1 MLGHAPGGKFH
12 KFPRFRG
19 EVLAPVGARLTV
31 PRIEGLGVA
40 VSTLRLASLP
50 KALSD
55 LLLRLDRIRLLRVAL
70 VVVALALAGVAA
82 VWVAG
87 TIMARGNWP
96 AYTDMGLYL
105 DAADELAN
113 GRNPYVGA
121 DLGLHRY
128 PYPPLFAEIIAVL
141 VAIFGP
147 YASFV
152 WIISGGAFLV
162 ASMWIMCRRF
172 GFSVPMHWVLLAS
185 GVLLVGRTARVD
197 LMHGQLNFM
206 LLLLLVTGLLSWRAQ
221 RTWTASVLWAIAI
234 CCKPFLGVVVFF
246 LFRAGSPKT
255 AVTTLGLSALIFG
268 LSFLPTFPD
277 VFETFQSWRDT
288 TQHYASPLYAAN
300 PLNQSFYA
308 LGLRLFTDND
318 FSQPW
323 LVSPFLAAAVPVLA
337 LILAAL
343 VFWVAARPRTASA
356 DEEGMLTL
364 TRFGAALGAVMS
376 LGPVTEGDHLYF
388 VLPGAIGAFALTW
401 RRVRED
407 SPAARPWLI
416 ASAAWLVLVTVL
428 AWPRELLLYFG
439 DPETW
444 VHLRGAGILL
454 SGANGILL
462 LTAASLTALAL
473 RK

>member
-1 MLGHAPGGKFH
+1 M
-12 KFPRFRG
+12 
-19 EVLAPVGARLTV
+19 
-31 PRIEGLGVA
+31 GVA
-40 VSTLRLASLP
+40 VDTIRLASLP

-55 LLLRLDRIRLLRVAL
+55 LLVKLDRMRPLQIAL
-70 VVVALALAGVAA
+70 IVIALALVGVAV

-87 TIMARGNWP
+87 AIAARGDWP

-105 DAADELAN
+105 DAADELAH

-128 PYPPLFAEIIAVL
+128 PYPPLFAEIVAVL

-152 WIISGGAFLV
+152 WIVSGGVFLA
-162 ASMWIMCRRF
+162 ASMWLMCRRF

-185 GVLLVGRTARVD
+185 GLLLVGRTARVD

-246 LFRAGSPKT
+246 LLRAASTKT
-255 AVTTLGLSALIFG
+255 ALTTLGLSGLIFG
-268 LSFLPTFPD
+268 LSFLPTYPD

-308 LGLRLFTDND
+308 LGLRLFTEND

-337 LILAAL
+337 FILAAL
-343 VFWVAARPRTASA
+343 VFWVAARPRAASA
-356 DEEGMLTL
+356 EEEGMLTL
-364 TRFGAALGAVMS
+364 TRFGAALDAVMS

-401 RRVRED
+401 RRVREN
-407 SPAARPWLI
+407 SPTATPWLI

-439 DPETW
+439 SPESW
-444 VHLRGAGILL
+444 VHLRGAGIVL
-454 SGANGILL
+454 SGANGIML
-462 LTAASLTALAL
+462 LTAGGLTALAL
-473 RK
+473 HKSGA

>member
-1 MLGHAPGGKFH
+1 MAVGVRYAPPHRQLGAMVSRIGFTSLLKRLSDVLIRIDRAPALH
-12 KFPRFRG
+12 
-19 EVLAPVGARLTV
+19 
-31 PRIEGLGVA
+31 IGLIVVA
-40 VSTLRLASLP
+40 V
-50 KALSD
+50 AL
-55 LLLRLDRIRLLRVAL
+55 IGVTTAW
-70 VVVALALAGVAA
+70 VVGEIAE
-82 VWVAG
+82 
-87 TIMARGNWP
+87 RGDWP

-105 DAADELAN
+105 DAADELAH

-128 PYPPLFAEIIAVL
+128 PYPPLFAEIVAVL

-147 YASFV
+147 YAAFF
-152 WIISGGAFLV
+152 WIVSGGVFLL
-162 ASMWIMCRRF
+162 ASMWLMCRRF
-172 GFSVPMHWVLLAS
+172 GFTIPWHWVLLAS
-185 GVLLVGRTARVD
+185 AVLLIGRTARVD

-206 LLLLLVTGLLSWRAQ
+206 LLLLLITGLLSWRAK
-221 RTWTASVLWAIAI
+221 RTWTAGLLWAIAI

-246 LFRAGSPKT
+246 LLRAGSTKT

-308 LGLRLFTDND
+308 LGLRLFTEND

-323 LVSPFLAAAVPVLA
+323 LVSPLLATAVPVLA
-337 LILAAL
+337 FIMAAL
-343 VFWVAARPRTASA
+343 AFWVAARPRAASTE
-356 DEEGMLTL
+356 EEGMLTL
-364 TRFGAALGAVMS
+364 ARLGAALGAVMS

-407 SPAARPWLI
+407 SPAATTWLI
-416 ASAAWLVLVTVL
+416 ACVAWLVLVTVL

-439 DPETW
+439 APETW

-454 SGANGILL
+454 SGANGIMLL
-462 LTAASLTALAL
+462 LAAGLTARAL
-473 RK
+473 HTDGAFTFEDRP